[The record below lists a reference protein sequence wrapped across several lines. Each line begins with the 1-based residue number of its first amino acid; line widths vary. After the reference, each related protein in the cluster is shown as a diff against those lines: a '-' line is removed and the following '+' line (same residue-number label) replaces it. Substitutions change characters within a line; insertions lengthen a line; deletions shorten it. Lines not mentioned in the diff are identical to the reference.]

1 MIVHQQ
7 RAHQKILFDQFITNG
22 DKNDSQQLLFPQT
35 IELSAQDLSIVK
47 ENTEQLLDLGFRFDY
62 LNKNSIVI
70 LGIPELMSQ
79 DNLNNTIEEIL
90 EEYKNSLSAKTNHSK
105 NLIQATSISLSINS
119 GRALSQIEMSNLI
132 DQLFSLETPQSGLN
146 NKKTYITISN
156 QEIANKF
163 NL

>member
-1 MIVHQQ
+1 
-7 RAHQKILFDQFITNG
+7 
-22 DKNDSQQLLFPQT
+22 
-35 IELSAQDLSIVK
+35 
-47 ENTEQLLDLGFRFDY
+47 
-62 LNKNSIVI
+62 
-70 LGIPELMSQ
+70 
-79 DNLNNTIEEIL
+79 
-90 EEYKNSLSAKTNHSK
+90 
-105 NLIQATSISLSINS
+105 LIQATSISLSINS